1 MQIYEKIKVIRQLN
15 KITQT
20 QLGKSFGLS
29 KATISNFETG
39 RVPVPQYVIIL
50 MRLLYN
56 IDPEWLTDDNKDN
69 FSERFYDK
77 DTENS
82 YISKKIFMEK
92 FSQLTPVYQEFIKKN
107 INELLEIQNLNKENA
122 RADSL

>member
-50 MRLLYN
+50 MKLLYN

-107 INELLEIQNLNKENA
+107 INELLEIQNLSKENA
-122 RADSL
+122 RAD